1 MNEDNY
7 IYSVTRIR
15 ALENRLLD
23 KSKID
28 RMVEAKN
35 PEEVIKVLYETSY
48 AGSVSEINDIGDY
61 EEMLSKEVG
70 LTYKMVKKMAPEPEL
85 IDILLL
91 KYDIHNLKV
100 LMKSSFLNE
109 ENDDLLTDIGTI
121 EPVKLKEMIREKNF
135 VFLDPEIKRGLEEIV
150 NSFSINPDPQ
160 VIDIILDRCLYTV
173 MSQIAVNSKN
183 NFMEEFVQLQ
193 IDLINIRMFIR
204 VKAMGYGREFL
215 KKAFIGEGK
224 LDYNFF
230 VDAMDE
236 PIDVLKDK
244 LLISDY
250 SNVISEGIDSYIKTK
265 SLMKFEKLS
274 DDFLLDYVKK
284 GKYVAFGIEPIVGY
298 IMAKEN
304 EAKIIRIIMVGKIN
318 NIDNEL
324 IRERLRDVY
333 V

>member
-7 IYSVTRIR
+7 IYAVTRIR
-15 ALENRLLD
+15 ALENKLLD
-23 KSKID
+23 KPKID

-48 AGSVSEINDIGDY
+48 AGSISEVNGIEDY
-61 EEMLSKEVG
+61 EVMLSKE
-70 LTYKMVKKMAPEPEL
+70 LENTYDMVKKMAPEPEL

-109 ENDDLLTDIGTI
+109 ENDDLLTNVGTI

-135 VFLDPEIKRGLEEIV
+135 VFLDPEIKRGLDEII
-150 NSFSINPDPQ
+150 NSFSIDPDPQ
-160 VIDIILDRCLYTV
+160 IIDIILDRCLYTV
-173 MSQIAVNSKN
+173 MIQIAENSKN
-183 NFMEEFVQLQ
+183 SFMTEFVKLQ

-215 KKAFIGEGK
+215 KKAFIGDGR
-224 LDYNFF
+224 LDYEFF
-230 VDAMDE
+230 SESIDE
-236 PIDVLKDK
+236 PVDSLKDK

-250 SNVISEGIDSYIKTK
+250 SNVITEGIDSYTKTK
-265 SLMKFEKLS
+265 SLMRFEKLS
-274 DDFLLDYVKK
+274 DDFLLEYVKK

-298 IMAKEN
+298 IIAKEN
-304 EAKIIRIIMVGKIN
+304 EVKIIRIIMVGKIN
-318 NIDNEL
+318 NINNEL

>member
-1 MNEDNY
+1 MNENNY
-7 IYSVTRIR
+7 IYAVTRIR
-15 ALENRLLD
+15 SLENKLLD

-48 AGSVSEINDIGDY
+48 AGSVSEMNDIGDY
-61 EEMLSKEVG
+61 EIVLSKEIEN
-70 LTYKMVKKMAPEPEL
+70 TYDMIKKMAPEPEL
-85 IDILLL
+85 IDLFLL

-109 ENDDLLTDIGTI
+109 ENDYLLTNIGTI
-121 EPVKLKEMIREKNF
+121 APVKLKEMIREKNF
-135 VFLDPEIKRGLEEIV
+135 VFLDSEIKRGLDEII

-160 VIDIILDRCLYTV
+160 VIDIVLDRCLYTV
-173 MSQIAVNSKN
+173 MSQIAENNKNSFIK
-183 NFMEEFVQLQ
+183 EFVKLQ
-193 IDLINIRMFIR
+193 IDLNNIKMLIR

-215 KKAFIGEGK
+215 KKAFINDGR
-224 LDYNFF
+224 LDYGFF
-230 VDAMDE
+230 RDAMDE
-236 PIDVLKDK
+236 PVDTLKDK

-250 SNVISEGIDSYIKTK
+250 SNVITDGIDSYIKTK
-265 SLMKFEKLS
+265 SLMRFEKLS

>member
-1 MNEDNY
+1 MNENNY
-7 IYSVTRIR
+7 IYAVTRIR
-15 ALENRLLD
+15 SLENKLLD

-48 AGSVSEINDIGDY
+48 AGSVSEMNDIGDY
-61 EEMLSKEVG
+61 EIVLSKEIEN
-70 LTYKMVKKMAPEPEL
+70 TYDMIKKMAPEPEL
-85 IDILLL
+85 IDLFLL

-109 ENDDLLTDIGTI
+109 ENDYLLTNIGTI
-121 EPVKLKEMIREKNF
+121 APVKLKEMIREKNF
-135 VFLDPEIKRGLEEIV
+135 VFLDSEIKRGLDEII

-160 VIDIILDRCLYTV
+160 VIDIVLDRCLYTV
-173 MSQIAVNSKN
+173 MSQIAENNKNSFIK
-183 NFMEEFVQLQ
+183 EFVKLQ
-193 IDLINIRMFIR
+193 IDLNNIKMLIR

-215 KKAFIGEGK
+215 KKAFINDGR
-224 LDYNFF
+224 LDYGFF
-230 VDAMDE
+230 SDAMDE
-236 PIDVLKDK
+236 PVDTLKDK

-250 SNVISEGIDSYIKTK
+250 SNVITDGIDSYIKTK
-265 SLMKFEKLS
+265 SLMRFEKLS

>member
-7 IYSVTRIR
+7 IYAVTRIR
-15 ALENRLLD
+15 ALENKLLD

-48 AGSVSEINDIGDY
+48 AGSVSEMNDIGDY
-61 EEMLSKEVG
+61 EIVLSKEIEN
-70 LTYKMVKKMAPEPEL
+70 TYDMIKKMAPEPEL
-85 IDILLL
+85 IDIFLL

-109 ENDDLLTDIGTI
+109 ENDYLLTNIGTI
-121 EPVKLKEMIREKNF
+121 APVKLKEMIREKNF
-135 VFLDPEIKRGLEEIV
+135 VFLDSEIKRGLDEII

-160 VIDIILDRCLYTV
+160 VIDIVLDRCLYTV
-173 MSQIAVNSKN
+173 MSQISENNKNSFIK
-183 NFMEEFVQLQ
+183 EFVKLQ
-193 IDLINIRMFIR
+193 IDLNNIKMFIR
-204 VKAMGYGREFL
+204 VKAMGYDREFL
-215 KKAFIGEGK
+215 KKAFINDGR
-224 LDYNFF
+224 LDYGFF
-230 VDAMDE
+230 RDAMDE
-236 PIDVLKDK
+236 PVDTLKDK

-250 SNVISEGIDSYIKTK
+250 SNVITDGIDSYIKTK
-265 SLMKFEKLS
+265 SLMRFEKLS